1 MAAAQLCKTVRAL
14 VTDVLLFEKC
24 IQTGSDG
31 LAFVL
36 RADAPAAAVGRGGG
50 SLGYGGLRRS
60 LAVEFDSWFN
70 DDMGDMYYNHVSV
83 QTGGPSGEVGA
94 HAEQVSDVAD
104 VTDVTARSERMRS
117 RCPRHSA

>member
-60 LAVEFDSWFN
+60 LAVEFD
-70 DDMGDMYYNHVSV
+70 
-83 QTGGPSGEVGA
+83 
-94 HAEQVSDVAD
+94 
-104 VTDVTARSERMRS
+104 
-117 RCPRHSA
+117 